1 MGRKRKETIVKISGV
16 LIVLAFIMKYFHIS
30 FVVDTL
36 FLLATIIAGYPIVR
50 NAISSIRFRI
60 IGIELLVSVAVI
72 GAIFIQEYWEAAA
85 VTFLFIFG
93 SYLEARALDKT
104 RSSIKSLLDLA
115 PLKATILKNGEAI
128 EVSPDEV
135 VQGDTVM
142 IRSGERVPID
152 GKVSKG
158 TAYMNQAAVT
168 GESNLVFKEVD
179 MEVYSGTLLEQ
190 GYLEV
195 IAEKVGDDTTF
206 AKILQLVEDAQDKKA
221 KTQKFLEKFSAYY
234 TPAILVFSLFI
245 YLLTRDIE
253 LTLTLLV
260 ISCPGA
266 LVISAPV
273 SIVAGIGNGAKNG
286 ILIKGGEHL
295 ERTAKIKIIAFDKTG
310 TLTIGKP
317 KVTAVK
323 TFGIDEQEL
332 LYLAAK
338 AESKSE
344 HHLGKAIV
352 DEAIKQG
359 YSNSQTDDGE
369 FETVMGMG
377 IRAIIEQQS
386 ILIGNRKLLVD
397 QGIRIPSDIEAYM
410 IAEENRGQTVVLM
423 TIQGEIRGI
432 ISIADTVREEAKD
445 LILSLKHAGVKK
457 VMMLTGDNERT
468 ANAIADELKIDEVY
482 ADLLPAEKVEVIN
495 QMKANGHVVAMV
507 GDGIND
513 APALAVADIGIA
525 MGNVGTDVAM
535 ETADAVLI
543 SGELNKLP
551 YFLTL
556 SRFTIQNMKENIIFA
571 VLIVFALLTGVLFKT
586 VFLASGML
594 IHELSVILV
603 IINAFRI
610 VKFNGKFDELNSKR
624 QERQTVGMQS

>member
-1 MGRKRKETIVKISGV
+1 MSRKRKETIVKISGA

-168 GESNLVFKEVD
+168 GESNLVYKEMD
-179 MEVYSGTLLEQ
+179 MPVYSGTLLEQ

-195 IAEKVGDDTTF
+195 IAEKVGEDTTF

-221 KTQKFLEKFSAYY
+221 KTQKFLERFSAYY

-245 YLLTRDIE
+245 YLVTKDIE

-317 KVTAVK
+317 KVTTVK

-338 AESKSE
+338 AELKSE

-359 YSNSQTDDGE
+359 FSNNQIDDGE

-386 ILIGNRKLLVD
+386 ILIGNRKLLVN
-397 QGIRIPSDIEAYM
+397 QGVQIPSDIEAYV

-445 LILSLKHAGVKK
+445 LILRLKHAGVKK

-468 ANAIADELKIDEVY
+468 ANAIANELKIDEVY
-482 ADLLPAEKVEVIN
+482 ADLLPAGKVEVIN

-513 APALAVADIGIA
+513 APALAAADIGIA